1 MRSAKNADTNGLE
14 KMDYHYIFFF
24 RNANSSIGPNEF
36 LRENVNAF
44 IFLLKN

>member
-24 RNANSSIGPNEF
+24 WNANSSIGPNEF
-36 LRENVNAF
+36 LCANVNAF